1 MSYKFNIGDLVE
13 HKYASKG
20 GTPLRGY
27 VIARGVVE
35 EPIGVVGMYYYRVNW
50 FNMMARQNNTQG
62 VIFEQGIKFGELV
75 LQHLLDGCGD

>member
-13 HKYASKG
+13 HRYASKG

-50 FNMMARQNNTQG
+50 FNMGSPRGITHG

-75 LQHLLDGCGD
+75 LQHLLENCGD